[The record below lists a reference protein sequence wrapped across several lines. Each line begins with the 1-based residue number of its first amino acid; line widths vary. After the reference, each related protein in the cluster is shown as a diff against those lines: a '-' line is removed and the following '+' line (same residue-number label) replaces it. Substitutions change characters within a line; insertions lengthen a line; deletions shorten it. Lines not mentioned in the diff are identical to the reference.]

1 MWLPEV
7 IFWSSLTGVVYT
19 YQGYSRLLNALPKK
33 AHPSVIQP
41 EEWPSVN
48 VIFAAYNEEAV
59 IGAKLKSLLESDYP
73 QDLLSVTVGSDAC
86 TDSTDSI
93 VEDFKK
99 KYPLRL
105 NLIRFERRT
114 GKAEI
119 INQLASVSTSD
130 VLICTD
136 ANIIHECKSIS
147 RAVAL
152 LYSDPTFG
160 AVGGTLEYI
169 VRSSQGIAVQEN
181 FYRSWENSIRH
192 AESALWQMPMGLEG
206 GFYAIKRRLFR
217 PIPKNFFM
225 EDFYQTLQLYCAG
238 YRSYMHPEVR
248 GLEDVSTQPRE
259 EFQRKKRISTGNF
272 QNLVYFFRCIHSS
285 WKLAFVFWS
294 HKGLRWITPILLM
307 MALISNLVL
316 LSTGSTFYKM
326 TCALAAVLSLLG
338 VVGSIF
344 SKRKQKIHLIV
355 YIYHFFNMNFA
366 LLSGLIQYIKGVNT
380 NVWQPTRR
388 NQN

>member
-1 MWLPEV
+1 MWLAEV
-7 IFWSSLTGVVYT
+7 IFWCSLAGVVYT
-19 YQGYSRLLNALPKK
+19 YQGYSLLLNTIPKK
-33 AHPSVIQP
+33 AHPPVIHP
-41 EEWPSVN
+41 NEWPSVN

-59 IGAKLKSLLESDYP
+59 IAAKLKSLLECDYP
-73 QDLLSVTVGSDAC
+73 RDLLSVTIGSDA
-86 TDSTDSI
+86 STDDTDAI
-93 VEDFKK
+93 VKDFSK

-105 NLIRFERRT
+105 NLIRFEHRT

-119 INQLASVSTSD
+119 INYLASVSTSD

-136 ANIIHECKSIS
+136 ANILHERKSIT

-152 LYSDPTFG
+152 LYSDSAYG
-160 AVGGTLEYI
+160 AVGGSLEYV
-169 VRSSQGIAVQEN
+169 VRSSQGIAIQEN

-206 GFYAIKRRLFR
+206 GFYAIRRKLFK

-225 EDFYQTLQLYCAG
+225 EDFYQTLQLYCDG
-238 YRSYMHPEVR
+238 YRAYLHPMVTAY
-248 GLEDVSTQPRE
+248 EDVSTQPEE

-294 HKGLRWITPILLM
+294 HKGLRWITPILLII
-307 MALISNLVL
+307 ALISNLML
-316 LSTGSTFYKM
+316 LHTESLIYKATF
-326 TCALAAVLSLLG
+326 AVAVSVALLG
-338 VVGSIF
+338 VLGNVS
-344 SKRKQKIHLIV
+344 SKRKKKIHLIV
-355 YIYHFFNMNFA
+355 YIYHFLNMNFA